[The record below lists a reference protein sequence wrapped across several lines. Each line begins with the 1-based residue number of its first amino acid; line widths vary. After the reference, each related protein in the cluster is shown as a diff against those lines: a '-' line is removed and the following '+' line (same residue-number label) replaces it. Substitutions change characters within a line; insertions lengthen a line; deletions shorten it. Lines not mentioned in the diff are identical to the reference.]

1 MNRLL
6 TCGAA
11 ALLLVACS
19 SGSRRVDPDVD
30 DELGGTG
37 YESGDVRQISDWMVR
52 SLQTRLPRAADGSAP
67 RIVIG
72 DVQNETRFMI
82 DKDLFVKRMRVELNK
97 QAMGRLTFLAR
108 EDLAAVEAERKAKRE
123 GQVTG
128 TGQKALLG
136 ADYLLTG
143 TLSGLSKA
151 REGDRSDY
159 LLSTFRLTD
168 LESSAIVWEDSHEM
182 KRVGEAG
189 VLYK

>member
-1 MNRLL
+1 
-6 TCGAA
+6 
-11 ALLLVACS
+11 
-19 SGSRRVDPDVD
+19 
-30 DELGGTG
+30 
-37 YESGDVRQISDWMVR
+37 MVR
-52 SLQTRLPRAADGSAP
+52 SLSGRLPKAADGTAP

-72 DVQNETRFMI
+72 DVQNETHFMI
-82 DKDLFVKRMRVELNK
+82 DKNLFVKRMRAELNK
-97 QAMGRLTFLAR
+97 QAMGRITFLAR
-108 EDLAAVEAERKAKRE
+108 EDMAAVEAERKAKRE
-123 GQVTG
+123 GQVTSSG
-128 TGQKALLG
+128 EKAVLG

-189 VLYK
+189 VIYK